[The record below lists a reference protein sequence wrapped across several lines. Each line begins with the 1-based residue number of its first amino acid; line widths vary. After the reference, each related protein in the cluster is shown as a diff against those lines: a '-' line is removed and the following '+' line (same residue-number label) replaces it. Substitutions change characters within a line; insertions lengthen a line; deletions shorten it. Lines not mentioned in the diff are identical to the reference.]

1 MVKIFSSMMAAI
13 GRQLK
18 QSVNVFQS
26 LMLYRRLPAHSS
38 TTHCRGVPCLHT
50 FVVENV
56 DSVDTGALVVASEDE
71 EVFGVFDLVR
81 EQQADGLE
89 RLLSSVDIISEE
101 EVVGLWGER
110 PVLEQTQQVVIL
122 AVNIS

>member
-26 LMLYRRLPAHSS
+26 LMLYRRLPTHSS
-38 TTHCRGVPCLHT
+38 TPHRGGIPCLLT
-50 FVVENV
+50 FVVETV

-89 RLLSSVDIISEE
+89 RLLSSVDIVSKE
-101 EVVGLWGER
+101 EVVGLWGEGS
-110 PVLEQTQQVVIL
+110 VLEQTQQIVIL
-122 AVNIS
+122 AVDIT

>member
-1 MVKIFSSMMAAI
+1 
-13 GRQLK
+13 
-18 QSVNVFQS
+18 
-26 LMLYRRLPAHSS
+26 
-38 TTHCRGVPCLHT
+38 
-50 FVVENV
+50 
-56 DSVDTGALVVASEDE
+56 VVASEDE

-122 AVNIS
+122 AVNIT